1 MCFSYATPSMCDN
14 AVTWFSR
21 LPSSLAVR
29 WVTRRRE
36 GTPEPRWSES
46 RGPRPWCFQQE
57 KHLVSFPL
65 LYGHSYCTC
74 SLKQSTIS
82 ILLLSPL
89 PHHQELDSQ
98 MDQKPWK
105 DLVMV
110 PSEQKGKGLAKD
122 KILHPITYWGVG
134 GTR

>member
-1 MCFSYATPSMCDN
+1 MLFGVSQ
-14 AVTWFSR
+14 SR
-21 LPSSLAVR
+21 
-29 WVTRRRE
+29 
-36 GTPEPRWSES
+36 ES
-46 RGPRPWCFQQE
+46 
-57 KHLVSFPL
+57 HLL
-65 LYGHSYCTC
+65 RLYGHSYCTC

-122 KILHPITYWGVG
+122 KILHSHHLLGCGWYKMTGKWVG
-134 GTR
+134 LGICLLALFKSILYGDLERNSSNGTSQRMPTIH

>member
-1 MCFSYATPSMCDN
+1 
-14 AVTWFSR
+14 
-21 LPSSLAVR
+21 
-29 WVTRRRE
+29 
-36 GTPEPRWSES
+36 
-46 RGPRPWCFQQE
+46 
-57 KHLVSFPL
+57 
-65 LYGHSYCTC
+65 
-74 SLKQSTIS
+74 
-82 ILLLSPL
+82 
-89 PHHQELDSQ
+89 